1 MDSDDEWHVDHL
13 EMLIS
18 YLKDN
23 PLIRWAQSE
32 EKWIRN
38 GKHLNKKLYH
48 DKPKGWAFD
57 ESLSR
62 CLVSPSAVIIHRSM
76 FNQFGNFNELMRV
89 CEDYDLWL
97 RFLRYRPVGY
107 VPKVTMIKYG
117 GHSDQLS
124 MSTPVMDRFRLFSLL
139 HLLNDPANPH
149 LNLTIKEKV
158 IEKLAVL
165 IQGASKR
172 NHTFLPIYNSIN
184 QKVLRNE
191 PIKLA
196 DISKIIFD

>member
-1 MDSDDEWHVDHL
+1 MFKL
-13 EMLIS
+13 NLILV
-18 YLKDN
+18 YL
-23 PLIRWAQSE
+23 RAQNDR
-32 EKWIRN
+32 KWIRN

-48 DKPKGWAFD
+48 EKPQGWAFD

-76 FNQFGNFNELMRV
+76 FNYFGYFNESMRV

-97 RFLRYRPVGY
+97 RFLRCRPVGY
-107 VPKVTMIKYG
+107 VPEVTMLKYG

-139 HLLNDPANPH
+139 MLLNDSANAH
-149 LNLTIKEKV
+149 LKIIIKDKI

-165 IQGASKR
+165 IQGATKR
-172 NHTFLPIYNSIN
+172 NHSLLPIYISIN
-184 QKVLRNE
+184 EKVLMNE
-191 PIKLA
+191 VIEL
-196 DISKIIFD
+196 DCINQIIFD